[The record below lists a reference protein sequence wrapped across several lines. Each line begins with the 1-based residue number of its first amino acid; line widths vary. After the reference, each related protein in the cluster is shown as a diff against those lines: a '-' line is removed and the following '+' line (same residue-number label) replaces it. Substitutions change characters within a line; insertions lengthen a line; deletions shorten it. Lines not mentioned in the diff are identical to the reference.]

1 MLFADSKLL
10 LLEFLDTGTG
20 TAVTFFFTRNT
31 DLFFA
36 VPFFAGRNLFGGD
49 GDRRVLTFPSGLW
62 LLGFDLNLFVGFGD
76 GLGVGFAFPI
86 CRWED
91 AEGDG
96 DASLKVQVCDFCWR
110 ERTFSYNLPKL
121 ERKTRRILWLLFL
134 ETKVGDLK
142 RIGRWRAKAF
152 SRSFRSESSVSSTVR
167 WMAIIGERDEKRDLT
182 ERNWAFEDGGG
193 IGRLCLSVLL
203 PRLRPVDPSCC
214 SVQAV
219 SRPELSL
226 CPLPKETP
234 SGGRVD
240 CPTWL
245 PSDVSLP
252 VVVFTCQGCLLSLL
266 FTYIRNKYRSSSR
279 TPCCRRPH
287 HTIR

>member
-10 LLEFLDTGTG
+10 LLEFLDTG

-76 GLGVGFAFPI
+76 GLCVGFAFPI

-152 SRSFRSESSVSSTVR
+152 SRSFR
-167 WMAIIGERDEKRDLT
+167 
-182 ERNWAFEDGGG
+182 
-193 IGRLCLSVLL
+193 
-203 PRLRPVDPSCC
+203 
-214 SVQAV
+214 Q
-219 SRPELSL
+219 
-226 CPLPKETP
+226 
-234 SGGRVD
+234 
-240 CPTWL
+240 
-245 PSDVSLP
+245 
-252 VVVFTCQGCLLSLL
+252 SLL
-266 FTYIRNKYRSSSR
+266 FL
-279 TPCCRRPH
+279 RR
-287 HTIR
+287 